1 MGNSLYKKISKGK
14 MRGWVRGELLEL
26 LPSSFFEDPISFIRE
41 RGGEVIKESKLRW
54 AAILPLSSGRKIF
67 FKRDKTK
74 GWFESLKFLFLPS
87 KARKEWF
94 IAYQLQKRKLNIP
107 QPLGWMEKVHRG
119 LVKESYFFSDAIGTG
134 ASLIEDSNQL
144 RDETITAGLAKT
156 VKEIHDSG
164 LFHKDLHAG
173 NFLWDGESFFL
184 TDLHRAKIIRSLSLN
199 QRLWNLSQLFH
210 SLRFQWGETE
220 RVKFIEKYF
229 EREAVNLEKK
239 EVFLQ
244 KVHSLMGRLQKRQWQ
259 SRTKRC
265 LKESTEFSIQKER
278 GVSYYHRRDFPLG
291 SLKKIIEDHL
301 RLVEKKPS
309 ILVKHSSE
317 VTVSLLGEAENRVS
331 VKHYHPLKF
340 FDRFKERFRRSKG
353 LKAWIAGNGLIT
365 RGVPSLKP
373 FALVE
378 RRDWLGLKESFFLME
393 ASETGQELDR
403 YLFRGFKDLKEKRLF
418 IKAFAQWVSHLH
430 KMDLYHQD
438 MKTCNILV
446 SEKRE
451 TWDFHLLDWEDLLLD
466 KEVNLKKL
474 SRNLFQL
481 NASTPRIMTMID
493 RLRFLHQYLL
503 NRPVSV
509 DKKRLVKEVD
519 QKTRKRGVVYV
530 APWGVVEER
539 PDLPMTYRSVERSGT
554 KEVLR
559 SAEDDVPMKDTL

>member
-1 MGNSLYKKISKGK
+1 MEASSFKKVSRGEIK
-14 MRGWVRGELLEL
+14 GWVREELIDL
-26 LPSSFFEDPISFIRE
+26 LPPAFFEDPIFFIRE
-41 RGGEVIKESKLRW
+41 MGGEVIKESRLRW
-54 AAILPLSSGRKIF
+54 AAILTLPDGRRIF
-67 FKRDKTK
+67 LKRDKVK
-74 GWFESLKFLFLPS
+74 GWFESLKVLLLPS
-87 KARKEWF
+87 KARREWF
-94 IAYQLQKRKLNIP
+94 IAYRLRKSNLPIP
-107 QPLGWMEKVHRG
+107 RPLGWMERVRWG
-119 LVKESYFFSDAIGTG
+119 WVKESYYLSEAIGSG
-134 ASLIEDSNQL
+134 VSFIEDSTQ
-144 RDETITAGLAKT
+144 RRESFWIIELAKM
-156 VKEIHDSG
+156 VRKIHDSG

-184 TDLHRAKIIRSLSLN
+184 TDLHRAEIVRSLSLN

-210 SLRFQWGETE
+210 SLRSQWGERE
-220 RVKFIEKYF
+220 RIQFIEKYF
-229 EREAVNLEKK
+229 EKEAVNLEKK
-239 EVFLQ
+239 EVLLQ

-265 LKESTEFSIQKER
+265 LKESTEFSIEKER
-278 GVSYYHRRDFPLG
+278 GVSYYHRRDFPRG

-309 ILVKHSSE
+309 MLVKHSPE
-317 VTVSLLGEAENRVS
+317 VTVSLLGEAQNRVS

-353 LKAWIAGNGLIT
+353 LKAWIAGNGLII
-365 RGVPSLKP
+365 RGFPSLKP

-378 RRDWLGLKESFFLME
+378 KRDWLGLKESFFLME
-393 ASETGQELDR
+393 VSEKGQELDR

-430 KMDLYHQD
+430 KMDLYHRD

-446 SEKRE
+446 SENSE
-451 TWDFHLLDWEDLLLD
+451 SWNFHLLDWEDLLLD

-481 NASTPRIMTMID
+481 NASTPRIITMTD

-530 APWGVVEER
+530 APWGVVEE
-539 PDLPMTYRSVERSGT
+539 DSDIPMTYRAIKRSVTE
-554 KEVLR
+554 EVLR
-559 SAEDDVPMKDTL
+559 SAEDDVPMKDT